1 MGALQALA
9 VGSIPSSSIHNNNHM
24 LHKLK
29 QQTTRY
35 RLTSSNRLPLRR
47 ARQFLL
53 NYLRLVREE
62 ATSPKLRA
70 AMGLIRWS
78 SLRSFHGE
86 DRISFRSGCFI
97 TGRARGTSQR
107 FTVSRTRVKSLSGE
121 GKLFGVRKSS

>member
-9 VGSIPSSSIHNNNHM
+9 VGSIPSSSNSAPM

-35 RLTSSNRLPLRR
+35 RLTSSNRLPNRR

-53 NYLRLVREE
+53 NYLRFIREDT
-62 ATSPKLRA
+62 ASYKLRA

-78 SLRSFHGE
+78 VMRSFHGE

-107 FTVSRTRVKSLSGE
+107 FTVSRTRIKALSDE
-121 GKLFGVRKSS
+121 GKLFGARKSS